1 MQALHWRCAACLLD
15 SNAACVTGQPHGCML
30 SRSAR
35 GLAALYGGEAGLAL
49 GQGRARIAKAGL
61 ADRCCAAH
69 LWPPT
74 HDDHGLSSFTAR
86 MHGGDGRSARYSTR
100 YSTRY
105 SRGYTR
111 VVRCQASACRHSAR
125 SRCHGSCWRSA
136 QVSTSAP
143 TLQQPQV
150 ARQHGTGPARPGT
163 GTGPSRHWPGPARHA
178 K

>member
-1 MQALHWRCAACLLD
+1 VQALHWRCAACLLD

-49 GQGRARIAKAGL
+49 GQGRARIGPRPGSHWAKAGLALGQGRARIAKAGL

-86 MHGGDGRSARYSTR
+86 MHGGDGRSARYSIR
-100 YSTRY
+100 YSIQY

-136 QVSTSAP
+136 QVSRSAP
-143 TLQQPQV
+143 TLQQP
-150 ARQHGTGPARPGT
+150 RDR
-163 GTGPSRHWPGPARHA
+163 
-178 K
+178 

>member
-1 MQALHWRCAACLLD
+1 
-15 SNAACVTGQPHGCML
+15 ML

-86 MHGGDGRSARYSTR
+86 VHGGDGRSARYSIRYARGYSTRYSIR

-105 SRGYTR
+105 SIRLHEGGTLSSFR
-111 VVRCQASACRHSAR
+111 L
-125 SRCHGSCWRSA
+125 
-136 QVSTSAP
+136 P
-143 TLQQPQV
+143 TL
-150 ARQHGTGPARPGT
+150 GTLSM
-163 GTGPSRHWPGPARHA
+163 SRFVLA
-178 K
+178 